1 MDIEKKHLFQP
12 GNKFGK
18 GRPPGKLNRS
28 TEEAKLTIARAVNK
42 TLNTLSEDLDKIRKE
57 NPEKAIDLCLKIME
71 YYLPKQSRVEMKA
84 EIEQRV
90 QQITVNINKSG
101 SDEK

>member
-28 TEEAKLTIARAVNK
+28 TEQLKLTLARAVN
-42 TLNTLSEDLDKIRKE
+42 NTLDTLSDDLERIKKKD
-57 NPEKAIDLCLKIME
+57 PEKAIDLALKIME
-71 YYLPKQSRVEMKA
+71 YTLPKLSRTEMKA

-90 QQITVNINKSG
+90 QQISININKSG
-101 SDEK
+101 SHN